1 MKVENQNKDIFNKVL
16 KSPIVLVIIIGI
28 VITILYFII
37 SPYQNCIRDTTMS
50 KRQCVY
56 NTSW

>member
-1 MKVENQNKDIFNKVL
+1 MKVENHNKDIFNKVL

-37 SPYQNCIRDTTMS
+37 SPYQNCIRDTTLS
-50 KRQCVY
+50 ERQCVY
-56 NTSW
+56 NTNW

>member
-1 MKVENQNKDIFNKVL
+1 MKVENQNKDNFNKVL

-37 SPYQNCIRDTTMS
+37 SPYQNCIRDTTLS
-50 KRQCVY
+50 ERQFVY
-56 NTSW
+56 KTNW

>member
-1 MKVENQNKDIFNKVL
+1 MNEPYNKNNLDKII

-37 SPYQNCIRDTTMS
+37 SPYQNCLRDTHMTERGCIN
-50 KRQCVY
+50 K
-56 NTSW
+56 TSW

>member
-37 SPYQNCIRDTTMS
+37 SHYQNCIRDTTLS
-50 KRQCVY
+50 ERQCVY
-56 NTSW
+56 KTNW

>member
-1 MKVENQNKDIFNKVL
+1 MKVENQSKEIFNKVL

-37 SPYQNCIRDTTMS
+37 SQN
-50 KRQCVY
+50 
-56 NTSW
+56 